1 MFKDIS
7 GRALRGPLHMRCAAG
22 ILLVLAAAVPCLSA
36 CDRASSPG
44 TAANDIAEAKQS
56 AAQEVADAQ
65 REAAKDID
73 KVDKAV
79 QDKSNDLAAT
89 NVKAD
94 YEVALAQA
102 DGIRKIALQQ
112 CMTKD
117 GDAQRLCKKQADAEY
132 EAATAHARAAKAA
145 SQAP

>member
-1 MFKDIS
+1 MLKGIK

-22 ILLVLAAAVPCLSA
+22 ILIVLVAVVPALSA

-56 AAQEVADAQ
+56 AAQEVADAE
-65 REAAKDID
+65 RHAAKDID
-73 KVDKAV
+73 KADKAV
-79 QDKSNDLAAT
+79 QDKSNDLADS

-94 YEVALAQA
+94 YDVALAKA
-102 DGIRKIALQQ
+102 DGIRKIDLQQ

-117 GDAQRLCKKQADAEY
+117 GEAQRLCKKQAEAEY

-145 SQAP
+145 SQTP

>member
-1 MFKDIS
+1 MLKDMK
-7 GRALRGPLHMRCAAG
+7 GRALRGPLQIHMRCSAG
-22 ILLVLAAAVPCLSA
+22 VLILIAAVSA

-65 REAAKDID
+65 REAAKD
-73 KVDKAV
+73 VDKADQAV
-79 QDKSNDLAAT
+79 QGKSHDLADT

-94 YEVALAQA
+94 YDVALAKA

-112 CMTKD
+112 CMTQD
-117 GDAQRLCKKQADAEY
+117 GDAQRLCKKQAQAEY
-132 EAATAHARAAKAA
+132 DAATAQAKATKEAARA
-145 SQAP
+145 P